1 MAGSARKSAMSHVKK
16 IPGTDHPITLEPTA
30 GRVVVRLSDRI
41 IADTDRALT
50 MREASYPPVYYIPL
64 TNVDLSALLPSST
77 TTYCPYKGEASY
89 HGLTT
94 TNGHS
99 IDHRA
104 DHGAYVPDA
113 LWTYPEPYPAVSA
126 IAGHV
131 AFYPD
136 KVHIELIPGWAN
148 CEVASGSDD
157 IDRDSEP
164 RTPGGDGSVGAE
176 CAGAAA

>member
-16 IPGTDHPITLEPTA
+16 IPGTDHPITVEPTA

-99 IDHRA
+99 IDHSA
-104 DHGAYVPDA
+104 DHGADVPDA

-136 KVHIELIPGWAN
+136 KVHIELIP
-148 CEVASGSDD
+148 
-157 IDRDSEP
+157 DRP
-164 RTPGGDGSVGAE
+164 TVR
-176 CAGAAA
+176 

>member
-1 MAGSARKSAMSHVKK
+1 MSHVKK

-99 IDHRA
+99 IDHSA
-104 DHGAYVPDA
+104 DLVWMYRTRCGLTRSLTQPSPRSPD
-113 LWTYPEPYPAVSA
+113 TSRS
-126 IAGHV
+126 IQTRCTSSSS
-131 AFYPD
+131 PD
-136 KVHIELIPGWAN
+136 GPTV
-148 CEVASGSDD
+148 
-157 IDRDSEP
+157 R
-164 RTPGGDGSVGAE
+164 
-176 CAGAAA
+176 